1 MRLFRIAARLLAVLL
16 ILVAATNVDQLHA
29 QVLYGSVLGLIEDP
43 SGAVVPNV
51 TVTITNRETGQTREA
66 TTDAAGNY
74 VIPSVLPGRYD
85 VKATASG
92 FRTLTRQDMEVAAGT
107 AARADLRMEVGQVSE
122 QVTVSAGAVQLQTD
136 RSDTSTTLTTKPI
149 QALPLN
155 LYRNYQALINLV
167 PGATP
172 AGFQNSATDT
182 PASSLTTNV
191 NGTPRNMNTT
201 RLDGA
206 VNVNIWLPHHTMYVA
221 PSEAVQEVNVS
232 TTAFDAEQGS
242 AGGAAITV
250 ITKSGTNELHGSAW
264 EYHNNQKLRARNF
277 FMRPQDTKPRDT
289 LNIFGA
295 TLGGPIVRNK
305 LFYFGHFEG
314 TRQRTGG
321 FQVFDVPA
329 AQVRAGDFSQ
339 AFFPT
344 GSSTVTPIYDPAT
357 GNPDGTGRTQFPG
370 NRIPES
376 RISPI
381 ARRILERVPLPN
393 RDGALQNYGL
403 GATGIFDRNNYDY
416 KINFN
421 RNEKHQMW
429 GKSSFLVADVTG
441 IPAFGE
447 LIGPAVV
454 QDPGTGHTFTQTH
467 AVGHTYS
474 ITPNVL
480 LDQVLGF
487 TRQSQTVLGED
498 YGTNWGSEIFGIPG
512 TNGPDIR
519 QSGMPNFVFGTADV
533 VLGTGYSNIGLA
545 ATWMPLFRVEQSYT
559 HDTNV
564 NWIRGK
570 HDFRFGFNLVRHHL
584 DHWQPEIENP
594 RGGFYFG
601 GGVTALPGGASP
613 NFYNSLAGFLVGQP
627 TSIRKSLQYIEMSGR
642 EWQLGWYFRDRWQ
655 VNRKLTLSL
664 GLRLD
669 YYPLMT
675 RRDSGLERLDPE
687 TMLVY
692 LGGRGNV
699 PTNAGYSINN
709 PLWAPRIG
717 FAYRMTEKTVLRS
730 GYGLTWDPLPFSRPL
745 RGFYPLTIAQNNVAA
760 NDFQAAG
767 SLSTGIPAFNLPD
780 ISSGVIPLPPAVDM
794 RSGWSQINRGYIQ
807 SWNFTLERQL
817 PSSFVTSV
825 AYVGTQV
832 THQLADRDI
841 NAAMPG
847 LGNSGR
853 PYAARFNRLR
863 DIKMWDGWLS
873 SNYHSLQV
881 AINRQFSNGL
891 LLKGAYTWSK
901 AINMAD
907 DNGWVG
913 VIWNSPEVISRN
925 RARAGY
931 DRTHV
936 FQMAYVYELP
946 FGKGKKWA
954 SSGPASWIIGG
965 WGLNGVFYTFT
976 GTPMRF
982 DSNVVCNC
990 PGNQQTAQQLKED
1003 VEIYGTVERWFDTT
1017 AFGRGPQNAF
1027 GNSGRNIIS
1036 GPGRIGTD
1044 MRLSRIF
1051 PIGERFR
1058 FELMGEVFNL
1068 TNTPWFSNPTTNVD
1082 SGTYG
1087 RITSTVTQSGRGV
1100 SDRQFR
1106 LGARLQF

>member
-1 MRLFRIAARLLAVLL
+1 VTIAA
-16 ILVAATNVDQLHA
+16 T
-29 QVLYGSVLGLIEDP
+29 
-43 SGAVVPNV
+43 
-51 TVTITNRETGQTREA
+51 
-66 TTDAAGNY
+66 
-74 VIPSVLPGRYD
+74 
-85 VKATASG
+85 
-92 FRTLTRQDMEVAAGT
+92 
-107 AARADLRMEVGQVSE
+107 
-122 QVTVSAGAVQLQTD
+122 AVQLQTD
-136 RSDTSTTLTTKPI
+136 RADTSTTITTRPI
-149 QALPLN
+149 QTLPLN

-172 AGFQNSATDT
+172 AGYQNSATDT

-250 ITKSGTNELHGSAW
+250 ITKSGTNDLHGSAW
-264 EYHNNQKLRARNF
+264 EYHNNQRLRARNF

-295 TLGGPIVRNK
+295 TLGGPIVKNR
-305 LFYFGHFEG
+305 LFYFGHYEG

-321 FQVFDVPA
+321 FGIFDVPTSPI
-329 AQVRAGDFSQ
+329 RAGNFGQ
-339 AFFPT
+339 AFFPV
-344 GSSTVTPIYDPAT
+344 GSSTQTIIYDPASNT
-357 GNPDGTGRTQFPG
+357 DPARRTPFP
-370 NRIPES
+370 NNVIPAD

-381 ARRILERVPLPN
+381 ARRILERLPAPN
-393 RDGALQNYGL
+393 RAGELQNYSL

-421 RNEKHQMW
+421 RNEKHQIW

-441 IPAFGE
+441 VAAFGE
-447 LIGPAVV
+447 LVGPAVV

-467 AVGHTYS
+467 ALGHTYS

-487 TRQSQTVLGED
+487 TRQSQNVLGED
-498 YGTNWGSEIFGIPG
+498 YGTNWGSEVFGIPG
-512 TNGPDIR
+512 TNGPDER
-519 QSGMPNFVFGTADV
+519 QSGMPNFVFGSADV
-533 VLGTGYSNIGLA
+533 ALGAGYSNIGLA
-545 ATWMPLFRVEQSYT
+545 ATWMPLFRVEQSFT
-559 HDTNV
+559 HDTNI
-564 NWIRGK
+564 NWVKGA
-570 HDFRFGFNLVRHHL
+570 HDLRFGFNLVRHHL
-584 DHWQPEIENP
+584 NHWQPEIENP

-601 GGVTALPGGASP
+601 GGVTALSGGASP
-613 NFYNSLAGFLVGQP
+613 NFYNSFAAFLLGTA
-627 TSIRKSLQYIEMSGR
+627 TSTRKSLQFIEMSGR

-675 RRDSGLERLDPE
+675 RRNSGIERLDPE
-687 TMLVY
+687 TMKVY
-692 LGGRGNV
+692 LGGYGNV
-699 PTNAGYSINN
+699 PTNAGIEINN
-709 PLWAPRIG
+709 PLLAPRIG
-717 FAYRMTEKTVLRS
+717 FAYRATEKTVIRS

-745 RGFYPLTIAQNNVAA
+745 RGFYPLTIAQNNVGA
-760 NDFQAAG
+760 NDFAQAGTLAG
-767 SLSTGIPAFNLPD
+767 GIPPFQTPD
-780 ISSGVIPLPPAVDM
+780 VSSGVIDLPPSVDM
-794 RSGWSQINRGYIQ
+794 RSAWTKLNRGYIQ
-807 SWNFTLERQL
+807 SWNFTLEREL
-817 PSSFVTSV
+817 PSNIVASA

-847 LGNSGR
+847 LGNAGR

-873 SNYHSLQV
+873 SNYHSLQLSL
-881 AINRQFSNGL
+881 NRQFSNGL

-913 VIWNSPEVISRN
+913 VNWNSPEVIYRN

-931 DRTHV
+931 DRRHV

-954 SSGPASWIIGG
+954 QSGPASWIIGN
-965 WGLNGVFYTFT
+965 WGINGVVYAFT
-976 GTPMRF
+976 GTPMTF
-982 DSNVVCNC
+982 GSNVVCNC
-990 PGNQQTAQQLKED
+990 PGNLQTAQQIKED
-1003 VEIYGTVERWFDTT
+1003 VEIFGAVGPGEKWFDVT

-1027 GNSGRNIIS
+1027 GSAGRNTVS
-1036 GPGRIGTD
+1036 GPGRGGMD
-1044 MRLSRIF
+1044 MRISRVF

-1058 FELMGEVFNL
+1058 FEFMGEAFNV
-1068 TNTPWFSNPTTNVD
+1068 TNSPWFSNPSTNVD
-1082 SGTYG
+1082 AGTYG
-1087 RITSTVTQSGRGV
+1087 EIRSTVTQSGRGV